1 VHRRTPRQTRRA
13 ALALAL
19 SAQAA
24 LALAASAHALSLPAV
39 ATGPAHAVTYA
50 SALITGSVNPN
61 GSETSYYV
69 QYGQT
74 KAYGAQTAIGRA
86 GAGTHAVPVSVPLGG
101 LQPLTEYH
109 YRVVA
114 VNSVGVTDGADA
126 KFVTTKVPLS
136 LQIVTAPNPIP
147 FGGAIVI
154 DGTLSGTGNGGREV
168 VLQANSF
175 PFTAGFQNVGNPEL
189 TTSTG
194 GFSFTLLGMTLVTQ
208 FRVVGVTSPPVV
220 SPVAVEAVAARVRYR
235 VGRSHR
241 AHHVRFSGSVA
252 PAEDG
257 AHVGILRIV
266 HGRGVLVAGAVL
278 RHADPSRS
286 SFSAD
291 VRFHRGLYRVLVVV
305 TNGAQVSAYGPSVFL
320 R

>member
-1 VHRRTPRQTRRA
+1 MRRRTPRQIRRS

-19 SAQAA
+19 CAQAA
-24 LALAASAHALSLPAV
+24 LALASSAHALSLPTV
-39 ATGPAHAVTYA
+39 RTGAAHAVTYS

-61 GSETSYYV
+61 GSETFYYV

-74 KAYGAQTAIGRA
+74 KAYGAQTAIIRA
-86 GAGTHAVPVSVPLGG
+86 GAGTHAVAVSVPVGG
-101 LQPLTEYH
+101 LQPLTQYH

-114 VNSVGVTDGADA
+114 VNSAGVTDGVDA

-154 DGTLSGTGNGGREV
+154 DGTLSGTGNGGRAV

-194 GFSFTLLGMTLVTQ
+194 SFSFTLLGMTLVTQ
-208 FRVVGVTSPPVV
+208 FRVVTVTSPPVV
-220 SPVAVEAVAARVRYR
+220 SPVAVEAVAVRVSYR
-235 VGRSHR
+235 VGRSRR

-257 AHVGILRIV
+257 AHVGILRIE
-266 HGRGVLVAGAVL
+266 HGRGVPVPGAVL
-278 RHADPSRS
+278 RHAGASSS

-305 TNGAQVSAYGPSVFL
+305 ANGAQVSAYGPSVFL